1 MRLFAAIRSNGAN
14 LLLFIFFLSVS
25 VFGAV
30 WPAPT
35 AAAQGTMVGAT
46 VCGPESTITLD
57 SPVSDSV
64 VTSGTIALNGT
75 VGQASQ
81 IEIRIDDAF
90 DSIIPLA
97 IGQTDFSGAVQVTAG
112 THTIRVT
119 ALNMCAGPN
128 GTASAV
134 VTYTPPP
141 QAPST
146 GTGTP
151 TTVEGVMPAV
161 EDGDKHE
168 TINDLGPLD
177 QVLQPLE
184 GFAAWLNIDTGSQ
197 TDRVGSLSVGRALTI
212 TVGMYLLV
220 LGLAPPVLMWA
231 STLPVVA
238 QALPALPAAG
248 RIRLLGRVGRVIGLL
263 LILGA
268 FFL

>member
-1 MRLFAAIRSNGAN
+1 MRFVVAIRNRTPR
-14 LLLFIFFLSVS
+14 LLLSILSLFVP
-25 VFGAV
+25 VFGIV
-30 WPAPT
+30 YGAPH
-35 AAAQGTMVGAT
+35 ASAQGTEVGAV
-46 VCGPESTITLD
+46 VCGPASTVTLT
-57 SPVSDSV
+57 SPTSDSV
-64 VTSGTIALNGT
+64 VTDAAIPIEGT
-75 VGQASQ
+75 VSQASQ
-81 IEIRIDDAF
+81 LEVRIDGAF
-90 DSIIPLA
+90 DSVVPLSM
-97 IGQTDFSGAVQVTAG
+97 GQTTFAASVQVAAG
-112 THTIRVT
+112 THTIAVT
-119 ALNMCAGPN
+119 ALNVCAGPN

-134 VTYTPPP
+134 ITYTPKP
-141 QAPST
+141 QTPST

-151 TTVEGVMPAV
+151 TTIEGVMQPG
-161 EDGDKHE
+161 EDYNYEPVGGL
-168 TINDLGPLD
+168 TPLE
-177 QVLQPLE
+177 QLLQPVE

-231 STLPVVA
+231 STLPVIA